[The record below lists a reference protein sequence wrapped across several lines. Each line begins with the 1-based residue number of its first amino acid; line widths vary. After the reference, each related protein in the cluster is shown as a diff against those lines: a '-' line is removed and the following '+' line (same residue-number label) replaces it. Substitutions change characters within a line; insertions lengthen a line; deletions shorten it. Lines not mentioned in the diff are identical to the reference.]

1 MKNFV
6 EKISQKYRSIQEK
19 FKIQENIGKKH
30 KKTRNIVDIGNM
42 GGVAGLK
49 KIKKKT
55 VLAVG
60 DSMVNSIEESKFSK
74 MRHI

>member
-6 EKISQKYRSIQEK
+6 ERFLRNIGAYRRN

-74 MRHI
+74 MHQI

>member
-19 FKIQENIGKKH
+19 FEIQENIGKKH

>member
-1 MKNFV
+1 MKYFV

-19 FKIQENIGKKH
+19 FEIQENIGKKH